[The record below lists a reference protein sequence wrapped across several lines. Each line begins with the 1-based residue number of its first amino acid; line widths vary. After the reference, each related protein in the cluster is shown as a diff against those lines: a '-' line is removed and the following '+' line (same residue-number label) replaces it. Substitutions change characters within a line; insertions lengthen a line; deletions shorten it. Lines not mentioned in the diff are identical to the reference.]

1 MLYANGHL
9 GCAKRDTE
17 AERTTK
23 KFLHFV
29 PETMPS
35 FKDPVP

>member
-9 GCAKRDTE
+9 GCAKRVME
-17 AERTTK
+17 AERTTN
-23 KFLHFV
+23 KFLRVV